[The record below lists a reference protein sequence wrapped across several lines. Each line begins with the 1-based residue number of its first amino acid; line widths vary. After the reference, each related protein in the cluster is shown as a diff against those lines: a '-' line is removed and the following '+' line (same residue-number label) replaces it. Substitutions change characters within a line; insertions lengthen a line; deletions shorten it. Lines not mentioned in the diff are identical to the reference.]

1 MSPRPTPYRQEMS
14 TKGSM
19 EQMVRPPPRGKSI
32 LGNSLSMVP
41 MAIMMAL
48 SISQRTV
55 LWDLLFDIV
64 VSSLK

>member
-1 MSPRPTPYRQEMS
+1 
-14 TKGSM
+14 
-19 EQMVRPPPRGKSI
+19 
-32 LGNSLSMVP
+32 MVP